1 MAGNGQQTE
10 VDALLAAALRGE
22 APAWPADGEAA
33 VAVEQIL
40 YHGIAGL
47 ITAQAHELASW
58 PSEVMA
64 PVREQAIAQAMWEMR
79 HKPLLAG
86 LLTALADAGIT
97 ALLLKGSALAY
108 DLYPEPSARSRGDSD
123 VLIAPGDL
131 ADARRVLARLGFD
144 RGSDET
150 ASDDLALQETWS
162 ITGERGLQH
171 HIDLHWQLLNAPAL
185 AGVMEF
191 QDCAVRPLALPRL
204 GPDALAMSHVATLLH
219 TCVHRATHI
228 TAPYFVDGVRYYGGD
243 RLIWAKDIDLLAS
256 SLSTTGWDDFAGAA
270 LQQRVAKVALNGLD
284 FAARVVGT
292 KIPSQLRERL
302 GKARNERASAYLL
315 SAGQVN
321 RSWSDLLAIPGW
333 RRRLAYA
340 VSRAAPS
347 AAFMRAKYPDMK
359 ARPLAA
365 LYARRVIDL
374 LRPRPARR

>member
-1 MAGNGQQTE
+1 MAGDGQPNE
-10 VDALLAAALRGE
+10 MDALLAAVLRGE
-22 APAWPADGEAA
+22 APAWPAGGEAA
-33 VAVEQIL
+33 LAVERIL

-79 HKPLLAG
+79 HKPLLSG

-191 QDCAVRPLALPRL
+191 QD
-204 GPDALAMSHVATLLH
+204 
-219 TCVHRATHI
+219 
-228 TAPYFVDGVRYYGGD
+228 
-243 RLIWAKDIDLLAS
+243 W
-256 SLSTTGWDDFAGAA
+256 
-270 LQQRVAKVALNGLD
+270 LQ
-284 FAARVVGT
+284 
-292 KIPSQLRERL
+292 
-302 GKARNERASAYLL
+302 
-315 SAGQVN
+315 
-321 RSWSDLLAIPGW
+321 AI
-333 RRRLAYA
+333 
-340 VSRAAPS
+340 VEE
-347 AAFMRAKYPDMK
+347 
-359 ARPLAA
+359 
-365 LYARRVIDL
+365 
-374 LRPRPARR
+374 